1 MIQNSPRDRL
11 TTNMDKRIKK
21 LDTPKKCEIF
31 AKNAIV
37 HGRSDLALE
46 ANQRAIELRAD
57 EHNAETTAEIEAL
70 QAVYAYEELLFKKN
84 GKRHRATRTWQMIQR
99 HGIIEA
105 VERAVKRD
113 VVTQGYTMLV
123 EMGLEKHAFE
133 AVILRHQDDFSDEAI
148 SVSRSRLKEWSPGN
162 E

>member
-1 MIQNSPRDRL
+1 
-11 TTNMDKRIKK
+11 MDDRIKR

-31 AKNAIV
+31 ARNAIN

-46 ANQRAIELRAD
+46 ANQRAVELRAE

-70 QAVYAYEELLFKKN
+70 QAVYAYEELLYKKN
-84 GKRHRATRTWQMIQR
+84 GKRHRANRTWQMINR

-113 VVTQGYTMLV
+113 TAPQGYTCL
-123 EMGLEKHAFE
+123 LYTSDA
-133 AVILRHQDDFSDEAI
+133 ADDAMN
-148 SVSRSRLKEWSPGN
+148 V
-162 E
+162 